1 MYFKIFLKQ
10 AIQEAYRV
18 LKPGGR
24 FLCLEF
30 SHVEN
35 PAISSIYET
44 YSFEVIPP
52 MGMVL
57 AGDWDSYQYL
67 IESIRR
73 FPTQEDFRQ
82 KIKNAGFKVVSYEN
96 LTFGISA
103 IHSGFK
109 IQIFIPKYTLK
120 IQYNKFRSPLI
131 YQYWFILQNYKNLL
145 TLT

>member
-1 MYFKIFLKQ
+1 M
-10 AIQEAYRV
+10 
-18 LKPGGR
+18 
-24 FLCLEF
+24 
-30 SHVEN
+30 EN
-35 PAISSIYET
+35 PVISSIYET

-82 KIKNAGFKVVSYEN
+82 KIKNAGFKVVSYAN

-109 IQIFIPKYTLK
+109 I
-120 IQYNKFRSPLI
+120 
-131 YQYWFILQNYKNLL
+131 
-145 TLT
+145 